1 MKKPTGL
8 MINPEEDPS
17 DSTSNQ
23 AFLDEPDSPSFND
36 NDDDGLSTDSK
47 KIRKKRNAYCK
58 ISDDIRVSLLDAVKN
73 GETLKSAAKRYKI
86 NYSSA
91 KSILHTFR
99 KEGRILKKSAQE
111 RTMKKKGGASMDSEE
126 NTKVVKPAKKENAKT
141 NETTNKYPETMA
153 PLSERINSVSTAA
166 SLSDKNNSSSE
177 KVADSHKVNEYT
189 HETVQQFEEPAMK
202 MMHHEDMH
210 DMNNQKI
217 HHFDNYHHHQN
228 YSDNY
233 LHDPMGGDFH
243 NFSNNMHYPSEFDLF
258 NDTISSF
265 KRKLS
270 IDDFFHDPS
279 GSLGNKDF
287 NTPYAGD
294 DKHLKFEGGM
304 HHDTYGENAHCPLKS
319 FMDTQNLLRQA
330 LRKASFA
337 SNNGS
342 HAGYRRGSF
351 DWMRKN
357 SFDMF

>member
-1 MKKPTGL
+1 
-8 MINPEEDPS
+8 MINTEEDPS

-23 AFLDEPDSPSFND
+23 YLEEPDSPSYG
-36 NDDDGLSTDSK
+36 NDDDGLSSDSK

-111 RTMKKKGGASMDSEE
+111 RTMKKKGSAMDSEE
-126 NTKVVKPAKKENAKT
+126 NAKVVKPPKKENAKT
-141 NETTNKYPETMA
+141 NETANKLPENIA

-166 SLSDKNNSSSE
+166 SLSDKNNGSTE
-177 KVADSHKVNEYT
+177 KVTDSQNINHHTYD
-189 HETVQQFEEPAMK
+189 HEPHFEEPAVK
-202 MMHHEDMH
+202 MMEHDHMH
-210 DMNNQKI
+210 DMSRQKI
-217 HHFDNYHHHQN
+217 QLFDNYHHN
-228 YSDNY
+228 YNDNF
-233 LHDPMGGDFH
+233 LHEPMGGDFH
-243 NFSNNMHYPSEFDLF
+243 NFSNTMHYPSEFDLF

-270 IDDFFHDPS
+270 IDDFFHDPN
-279 GSLGNKDF
+279 GSLGNKEF
-287 NTPYAGD
+287 NTPNHAD
-294 DKHLKFEGGM
+294 DKHFKFDNAT
-304 HHDTYGENAHCPLKS
+304 HHDTHGENANCPLKS

-342 HAGYRRGSF
+342 YAGYRRGSF